1 MQFQWDQL
9 RALAA
14 AVSEGSFEGAAVAL
28 HITASAVSQRIKAL
42 ESQAGRVLVRRTKPV
57 RPTEAGVPV
66 LRLARQLD
74 LLTGDA
80 VRAMSGVAAP
90 MVTIP
95 VVVNADSLD
104 TWVLPALVDIPGVV
118 LELHREDQDHSTV
131 LLRDGS
137 VMAAITATAQPV
149 QGCSVARLGAMRYR
163 VMASSSFRDRWFADG
178 VTAAALSEAPVVVF
192 DRKDQLQDRYLVS
205 RGVSPMVP
213 PRHFVPASA
222 GFAQAVRLGLGW
234 GMLPDLQIGDGVGLV
249 ELDVGGVE
257 EVPLYWQQW
266 RMESVALT
274 ALAEAVTRAAALGL
288 R

>member
-9 RALAA
+9 RALSA

-42 ESQAGRVLVRRTKPV
+42 ESQAGRILVRRTKPV
-57 RPTEAGVPV
+57 RPTEAGIPI

-80 VRAMSGVAAP
+80 VRAMSEASAP

-104 TWVLPALVDIPGVV
+104 TWVLPAMLEVPGVA

-131 LLRDGS
+131 LLRDGT
-137 VMAAITATAQPV
+137 VMAAITATAKPV
-149 QGCSVARLGAMRYR
+149 QGCSVTRLGVMRYR

-178 VTAAALSEAPVVVF
+178 VSAEALAVAPVVAF

-205 RGVSPMVP
+205 RGVSPEVP

-234 GMLPDLQIGDGVGLV
+234 GMLPVLQIGDGEGLV
-249 ELDVGGVE
+249 ELDRAGFE
-257 EVPLYWQQW
+257 DVPLYWQQW
-266 RMESVALT
+266 RMESSAL
-274 ALAEAVTRAAALGL
+274 AGLAEAVMRRAAEGL